1 MEMIRV
7 FNDSYSCMG
16 TVWVRKK
23 YLDVFEILK
32 YY

>member
-16 TVWVRKK
+16 TVWVKK
-23 YLDVFEILK
+23 KNFGILK